1 MDVIR
6 LKKKN
11 EAFLYVECERSIEK
25 ELSEY
30 FSFFVPGYQFMP
42 AYKNKLWSGKINLHN
57 LNTHEIYYGL
67 VPYIQKFCEE
77 RNYKCIVES
86 NVNTTENYSLVE
98 AQQFIETLK
107 LPFEVR
113 DYQLNSFVHAI
124 RNRRILLLSPTSS
137 GKSLIIYLIM
147 RLLQDAGMKKG
158 ILIVPTTSLCYQ
170 MYEDFKSYSK
180 NDDSFNVED
189 EVSIIMA
196 GKDKNPK
203 KERIKITFENNVSKL
218 LKPNQKIKTKKG
230 IKLAKDLNIDDEIL

>member
-1 MDVIR
+1 MDSLVVSK
-6 LKKKN
+6 LN
-11 EAFLYVECERSIEK
+11 EALVKIECERNLAQ
-25 ELSEY
+25 ELSDY
-30 FSFFVPGYQFMP
+30 FTFFVPGYQFMP
-42 AYKNKLWSGKINLHN
+42 TYKNRLWDGKMRLFDLRN
-57 LNTHEIYYGL
+57 NTIYYGL

-77 RNYKCIVES
+77 RNYRCIVES

-147 RLLQDAGMKKG
+147 RLLQDAGLKKG

-180 NDDSFNVED
+180 NDDSYNVED